1 MQLVNIKLNKLIYP
15 LALQLPSDLS
25 LSVNF
30 LRKRLLLGRES
41 ESESESENESE
52 SEWEKERASER
63 EKEKERES
71 SKVIINIT

>member
-1 MQLVNIKLNKLIYP
+1 MSRALGLQLVNIKLNKLIYP

-52 SEWEKERASER
+52 SER
-63 EKEKERES
+63 EKERERA
-71 SKVIINIT
+71 KERKKKRERK

>member
-52 SEWEKERASER
+52 SER
-63 EKEKERES
+63 EKERERA
-71 SKVIINIT
+71 KERKKKRERK

>member
-52 SEWEKERASER
+52 SER
-63 EKEKERES
+63 EKERERA
-71 SKVIINIT
+71 KERKKKRERVVRLLLI